1 MVLYA
6 VLFTWA
12 SLVAQI
18 VENLPEMQE
27 TQAGSLSWDDPVE
40 KGMAKLF
47 SILHEK
53 SLWTSFKIANAL
65 ANGFNIIYEA
75 ASLLLNIWRFLCD

>member
-1 MVLYA
+1 MVIWTIAIYKQYNWHYSVHMVLYA

-53 SLWTSFKIANAL
+53 SL
-65 ANGFNIIYEA
+65 
-75 ASLLLNIWRFLCD
+75 

>member
-12 SLVAQI
+12 SLVAQM
-18 VENLPEMQE
+18 VKNLPEMQE
-27 TQAGSLSWDDPVE
+27 TQAGSLTWDDPVE

-53 SLWTSFKIANAL
+53 SL
-65 ANGFNIIYEA
+65 
-75 ASLLLNIWRFLCD
+75 